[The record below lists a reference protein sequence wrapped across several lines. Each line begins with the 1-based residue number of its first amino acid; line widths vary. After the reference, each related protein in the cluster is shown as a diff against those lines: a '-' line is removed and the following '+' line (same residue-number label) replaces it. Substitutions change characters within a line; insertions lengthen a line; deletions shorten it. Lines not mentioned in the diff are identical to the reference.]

1 MAGPLYIGLE
11 SEGKY
16 TPDFLKWE
24 EDNHYSREEGV
35 YANAAATELVLEPG
49 TVFESEVPGEDIIYD
64 GTGTI
69 TGILFNKVIIP
80 PTSSRPIV
88 KIVRMAVIDKRGLVL
103 NGVAE
108 ATVLAGIASALPTIL
123 VREGA

>member
-1 MAGPLYIGLE
+1 MAGPLYIGLK

-24 EDNHYSREEGV
+24 EEGHYSRQEGT
-35 YANAAATELVLEPG
+35 YLNSAGTELVMEPG
-49 TVFESEVPGEDIIYD
+49 TLLESEVGSDDIIWD
-64 GTGTI
+64 GTGTL
-69 TGILFNKVIIP
+69 TGILFDKVVIP
-80 PTSSRPIV
+80 AGATRPIV

-108 ATVLAGIASALPTIL
+108 ATALAAIAANLPTIL